1 MKKVRGIFIKN
12 QNEIELLREAN
23 RIVALVLDELEESVA
38 PGKTT
43 LDLEEQAVSL
53 CRKNGVEPAFK
64 GYHGFPFALC
74 CSVNEEVVHGFP
86 SDRKLAEGDIVSVDF
101 GVKYKGFFGDSA
113 RTFAVGE
120 VDEQVS
126 QLLAVTEES
135 LYRGIGQA
143 VAGNELYDISGAIEG
158 YASGFGYG
166 IVERFVGHGIGRNL
180 HEKPEIPNFVPRG
193 GEKILLRQG
202 MALAIEPMIT
212 LGGADVRIL
221 DDGWTAVTKDGS
233 VAAHFEHTI
242 VITASGPEILS
253 ASKR

>member
-1 MKKVRGIFIKN
+1 MLFRS
-12 QNEIELLREAN
+12 
-23 RIVALVLDELEESVA
+23 DELEESVA

-101 GVKYKGFFGDSA
+101 GVKYKGFFGDFA

-143 VAGNELYDISGAIEG
+143 IAGNERPGPGRYDSQ
-158 YASGFGYG
+158 
-166 IVERFVGHGIGRNL
+166 
-180 HEKPEIPNFVPRG
+180 KPHAGLGPRG
-193 GEKILLRQG
+193 LRRPARPE
-202 MALAIEPMIT
+202 AL
-212 LGGADVRIL
+212 
-221 DDGWTAVTKDGS
+221 
-233 VAAHFEHTI
+233 
-242 VITASGPEILS
+242 
-253 ASKR
+253 